1 MLAARGARGNRSGQV
16 LAEGIE
22 PRPSIC
28 QPATV
33 YDRLEERAI
42 GPDEISEARLPR
54 TLFGGYERGPTDD
67 LLRRVAWDYRQVAR
81 ERHELATALAELK
94 GRLRELEARA
104 ARPAPAGP
112 PAEEWRAARPA
123 AEPSPAGAGSAP
135 ARAAREAILE
145 RARAGNRRLERA
157 VHPGAQQ
164 GFSQLA
170 ALEELR
176 QRLRGEL
183 RSTLG
188 ARVALDEPPAAGP
201 DRAPP
206 LRRGPAAG

>member
-1 MLAARGARGNRSGQV
+1 MLAARGARGNRSGEV

-33 YDRLEERAI
+33 YDRPEEHAI

-81 ERHELATALAELK
+81 ERRELAAALAELK
-94 GRLRELEARA
+94 NRLRELEARA
-104 ARPAPAGP
+104 AQPSAPAGP
-112 PAEEWRAARPA
+112 PVEEQRAARPA
-123 AEPSPAGAGSAP
+123 ADPSPA
-135 ARAAREAILE
+135 ARAERGALLEHARVSS
-145 RARAGNRRLERA
+145 RQAGPA
-157 VHPGAQQ
+157 VLPRPQQ

-188 ARVALDEPPAAGP
+188 ARLALDESAAAGP
-201 DRAPP
+201 DPASALDAARPP
-206 LRRGPAAG
+206 VSRSRG